1 MRLDVPITHSVNESD
16 YRSCTFEVSK
26 LSKLKGEVKIPMAI
40 VAKLPLRKPHGFH
53 KNTVDSR
60 RRDNGRKFLQVVIFR
75 RSSRQEGIG
84 PENKKHHAI
93 QHVL

>member
-1 MRLDVPITHSVNESD
+1 MRSDVPITHSVNESD

-40 VAKLPLRKPHGFH
+40 VAKLPLRKPQGFH

-60 RRDNGRKFLQVVIFR
+60 RRDRRRKFLQVDIFR
-75 RSSRQEGIG
+75 RSSGQEGIG
-84 PENKKHHAI
+84 TENNKHHA
-93 QHVL
+93 V